1 MMIYIEL
8 LNELSI
14 YIIHLLML
22 ESRGGKWG
30 GGGGVGC
37 VFECVLNGHI
47 VNR

>member
-22 ESRGGKWG
+22 EIRGGKWGGG

-37 VFECVLNGHI
+37 VFECVLKDT
-47 VNR
+47 